1 MPYGNEA
8 GVGLFADGPLAD
20 DEARPSR
27 ADRRVANCPIWRC
40 NPSMAAVRGSGEE
53 ESPGVGGAVVCGSWA
68 VVVGAAVVV
77 GWMGGMAAEERA
89 VVGTPVI
96 GPGMSDTRLLEPLLL
111 PLRL

>member
-1 MPYGNEA
+1 MPYENEA
-8 GVGLFADGPLAD
+8 GGGLLADGPLAD

-77 GWMGGMAAEERA
+77 GWMGGMAAEDRA

-96 GPGMSDTRLLEPLLL
+96 GPDIADTRLLRPLLL